1 MEEKDSSRP
10 SRPGHGRL
18 VLWIV
23 LVIVLS
29 LLGGAGAGS
38 YALLEQVTRTPTV
51 TDIAQRV
58 CTAYTTQNY
67 QLLID
72 QIDSGPITGG
82 SSLPNG
88 FNLSGPFDSNAR
100 NQLTSALKSL
110 DTNFGRVTSCQQ
122 HQLVYQG
129 TANPSVVRFIFVMH
143 RSGTPNVVYSCL
155 MNFTEASG
163 SWMVTRDSNFIG
175 TPG

>member
-1 MEEKDSSRP
+1 VEEKDSSRP

-18 VLWIV
+18 VLWLT
-23 LVIVLS
+23 LVVVLS

-38 YALLEQVTRTPTV
+38 YVLLEQVTRPPTV

-67 QLLID
+67 QLLIN

-88 FNLSGPFDSNAR
+88 FNLSGSFDSNAK

-110 DTNFGRVTSCQQ
+110 DANFGMVTSCQQ
-122 HQLVYQG
+122 HQLVYPG
-129 TANPSVVRFIFVMH
+129 TVNPGVVRFIFVMH

-155 MNFTEASG
+155 MNFKEASG
-163 SWMVTRDSNFIG
+163 SWTITRDSNFIG
-175 TPG
+175 TPS

>member
-1 MEEKDSSRP
+1 MEEKESSRP
-10 SRPGHGRL
+10 SRSGHGRL
-18 VLWIV
+18 VLWVV

-29 LLGGAGAGS
+29 LLGGAGAAS
-38 YALLEQVTRTPTV
+38 YGLLEQVTRSPTV

-67 QLLID
+67 QLLIN
-72 QIDSGPITGG
+72 QIDSGSITGG
-82 SSLPNG
+82 STLPNG
-88 FNLSGPFDSNAR
+88 FNLSGPFNSNAKD
-100 NQLTSALKSL
+100 QLTNALESL

-129 TANPSVVRFIFVMH
+129 VANSSVVRFLFVMH

-155 MNFTEASG
+155 MNLTEVSG
-163 SWMVTRDSNFIG
+163 GWMLTRDSNFIG
-175 TPG
+175 TPS

>member
-1 MEEKDSSRP
+1 VEEKESSRP
-10 SRPGHGRL
+10 SRSGHGRL
-18 VLWIV
+18 VLWVV

-38 YALLEQVTRTPTV
+38 YELLEQVTRSPTV

-67 QLLID
+67 QLLIN

-82 SSLPNG
+82 STLPNG
-88 FNLSGPFDSNAR
+88 FNLSGPFNSNAKD
-100 NQLTSALKSL
+100 QLTNALKSL

-129 TANPSVVRFIFVMH
+129 VANSSVVRFLFVMH

-155 MNFTEASG
+155 MNFTEVSG
-163 SWMVTRDSNFIG
+163 GWMLTRDSNFIG
-175 TPG
+175 TPS

>member
-1 MEEKDSSRP
+1 VEEKDSSRP
-10 SRPGHGRL
+10 PRSGHGRL

-58 CTAYTTQNY
+58 CTAYSTQNY

-72 QIDSGPITGG
+72 QIDSGPITGA

>member
-1 MEEKDSSRP
+1 VEEKDSSRP

-18 VLWIV
+18 ELWLI

-38 YALLEQVTRTPTV
+38 YALLEQVTRTPSV

-58 CTAYTTQNY
+58 CTAYSTQNY

-72 QIDSGPITGG
+72 QIDSGPITGA

-88 FNLSGPFDSNAR
+88 FNLSGPFDSNAK

-122 HQLVYQG
+122 HQLVYSG
-129 TANPSVVRFIFVMH
+129 TVNPSVVRFIFVMH
-143 RSGTPNVVYSCL
+143 RSGTPDVVYSCL
-155 MNFTEASG
+155 MNFKEVGG
-163 SWMVTRDSNFIG
+163 SWMITRDSNFIG
-175 TPG
+175 TPS